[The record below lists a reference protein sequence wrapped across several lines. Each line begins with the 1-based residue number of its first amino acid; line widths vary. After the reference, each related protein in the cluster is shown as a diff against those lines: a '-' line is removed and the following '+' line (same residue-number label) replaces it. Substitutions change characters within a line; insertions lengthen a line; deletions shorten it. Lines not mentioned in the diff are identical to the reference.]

1 MNEIKEFIE
10 RNWFATTQ
18 DAERVKEVMANMGV
32 KDITFKVPSL
42 GVNYATITY
51 DDVINY
57 AKTITDICA

>member
-18 DAERVKEVMANMGV
+18 DAERVKEIMVNMGV

-42 GVNYATITY
+42 GVNYPTITY

>member
-10 RNWFATTQ
+10 QNWFATTQ
-18 DAERVKEVMANMGV
+18 DAERVKEIMVSMGM
-32 KDITFKVPSL
+32 KGITFKVPSL
-42 GVNYATITY
+42 GLDYPTITY

>member
-42 GVNYATITY
+42 GVNYSTITY

>member
-18 DAERVKEVMANMGV
+18 DAERVKEIMVSIGV

-42 GVNYATITY
+42 GVDCPTITY

-57 AKTITDICA
+57 AKTITNICA

>member
-18 DAERVKEVMANMGV
+18 DAERVKEIMVNMGV

-42 GVNYATITY
+42 GVDYPY
-51 DDVINY
+51 DNI
-57 AKTITDICA
+57 